1 MLAKLEARYS
11 MPVEQPVPQPDG
23 RKVQRERNARIRKAK
38 ARTPAGDEYTTVFM
52 STKQREKILDMS
64 TPDVEMQWYMD
75 RAKQTVST
83 KGSLGPSCKRSR
95 RISPGGPPR
104 GAGKSEARQLMFIE
118 DFFPATAR
126 E

>member
-52 STKQREKILDMS
+52 DAAKQREKILDMS

-75 RAKQTVST
+75 RAKAN
-83 KGSLGPSCKRSR
+83 G
-95 RISPGGPPR
+95 ID
-104 GAGKSEARQLMFIE
+104 ERQLRTFMQKV
-118 DFFPATAR
+118 TTNKSG
-126 E
+126 